1 MGSSSGLGSVAAIQA
16 GLTTSVAVF
25 NSPLSIA
32 TFNSV
37 NGNILFSAAFISWPN
52 GVIGFRGVELD
63 SLGNAFIIY
72 TTSASQVY
80 ISKISS
86 DLT

>member
-1 MGSSSGLGSVAAIQA
+1 MGSSSGLGSVADIQA

-25 NSPLSIA
+25 NSPLSLAI
-32 TFNSV
+32 FNSV

-52 GVIGFRGVELD
+52 GAIGFRGVELD
-63 SLGNAFIIY
+63 SLGNAFIVY
-72 TTSASQVY
+72 TTSASQVFV
-80 ISKISS
+80 SKISS